1 MTPCT
6 TCAAALNGRCLG
18 ALPDQPTV
26 TEHVADGVA
35 VMRIEIASVAT
46 LVPQHVH
53 EWAHLTM
60 LERGAVRVFRDDAG
74 PSEYTAPAAI
84 VIPAHVPHLFETLT
98 DGVVLLCIHNTAR
111 AGSIDVADEHQIEG
125 A

>member
-1 MTPCT
+1 MIACT
-6 TCAAALNGRCLG
+6 TCDAALNGRCLG

-35 VMRIEIASVAT
+35 VMRIEIASAAT

-60 LERGAVRVFRDDAG
+60 LERGAVRVFRDDAA
-74 PSEYTAPAAI
+74 SCEYAAPAAI

-111 AGSIDVADEHQIEG
+111 TGIIDVADEHQIEG